1 MHPILDEQGKV
12 AAVAVL
18 GIDRTERKRA
28 EEALQQAH
36 DELERRVE
44 ERTAELT
51 KANEELAVF
60 RRFAEAAGQGFAM
73 ADLQHQIIYANP
85 AIVAHDGAAKPAE
98 VLGRDL
104 FSLHSESIGIG
115 LRDEVIPAIL
125 REGHWTGETMIRRG
139 EGRPR

>member
-1 MHPILDEQGKV
+1 MKSAVHPILDEQGKV

-60 RRFAEAAGQGFAM
+60 RKICRGSRARIRYGRPSSSDHLCQSG
-73 ADLQHQIIYANP
+73 DHRP
-85 AIVAHDGAAKPAE
+85 DGASKPA
-98 VLGRDL
+98 
-104 FSLHSESIGIG
+104 
-115 LRDEVIPAIL
+115 
-125 REGHWTGETMIRRG
+125 
-139 EGRPR
+139 